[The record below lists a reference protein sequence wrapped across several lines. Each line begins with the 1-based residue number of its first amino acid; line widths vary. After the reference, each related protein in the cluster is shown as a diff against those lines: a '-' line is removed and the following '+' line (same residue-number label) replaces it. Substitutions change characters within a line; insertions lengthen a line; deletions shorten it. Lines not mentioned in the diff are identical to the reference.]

1 MKINAGDYPLTLRV
15 EDLQKILRLSKAST
29 YELIK
34 QKGFPS
40 FRVGRR
46 ILIPRDAFFK
56 WYGIDLY
63 AFDENEGKINQLS
76 KSTK

>member
-1 MKINAGDYPLTLRV
+1 MSKFYAENYPLTLRV

-40 FRVGRR
+40 LRVGRR

-56 WYGIDLY
+56 WYGIDIV
-63 AFDENEGKINQLS
+63 DKE
-76 KSTK
+76 

>member
-1 MKINAGDYPLTLRV
+1 MSELNPKDYPLTLRV

-29 YELIK
+29 YDLTK

-40 FRVGRR
+40 IRVGRR

-56 WYGIDLY
+56 WYGVDIY
-63 AFDENEGKINQLS
+63 EGKVNE
-76 KSTK
+76 